1 MNFKNSIKTIAVFAL
16 ICGAPLL
23 QAQVLGGNAT
33 GGLGGG
39 LGGTLSG
46 AGGSLGGMG
55 QGNVGGSIGGTFDHG
70 DTLRRHA
77 TGTVDRTREI
87 GGEVRQGASDRASS
101 TRDTAQGAAS
111 SAVSSD

>member
-1 MNFKNSIKTIAVFAL
+1 MKFKYSIKPVAVFAL

-46 AGGSLGGMG
+46 AGGSIGGMG
-55 QGNVGGSIGGTFDHG
+55 QGNVGGSIGGTLDHG

-87 GGEVRQGASDRASS
+87 
-101 TRDTAQGAAS
+101 
-111 SAVSSD
+111 